1 MTKVIYVY
9 TGNGDFYYGI
19 PRRDLT
25 EDDVERLN
33 EVELA
38 MVQSGKI
45 YTPATPK
52 KPKKSADAPKDGE

>member
-38 MVQSGKI
+38 MVAFK
-45 YTPATPK
+45 
-52 KPKKSADAPKDGE
+52 